1 MKTHLELFN
10 TEYSRIYES
19 IRKETIGKIL
29 EELDK
34 SIKKIPDT
42 SYVDDKQIR
51 KILTR
56 TPYDFTDLLSDCIDP
71 ITIEIKEKLLES
83 LNTYKVQIETELLES
98 KSLIQQKPF

>member
-1 MKTHLELFN
+1 MRTHIELFN

-51 KILTR
+51 TILTK

-71 ITIEIKEKLLES
+71 ITIEIKEKLLKS
-83 LNTYKVQIETELLES
+83 LNTYRVQIESELLES
-98 KSLIQQKPF
+98 KSLNQDEK